1 MIPLYK
7 TVAPPKV
14 VYRVSRS
21 ADPRELP
28 AWRDILRYERGRYD
42 DPNDGY
48 RVFYASSSP
57 AGALTE
63 ALADLRPC
71 YGQRSRIAVAE
82 GERNEAG
89 RMCRQL
95 IAEALE
101 AMRRR
106 LAHRYISVVQIGA
119 GASFVDLSTGAS
131 RSRIELEL
139 GSGRLKVGDFT
150 GRDRILARSAS
161 RKVFEDGHAGLIAPS
176 AEHSHARTVAVFE
189 TGRDSGSF
197 RTQLDVLAVAPA
209 DGDHV
214 AMMSALGALLRSD
227 EFSPLIA
234 S

>member
-48 RVFYASSSP
+48 RVS
-57 AGALTE
+57 
-63 ALADLRPC
+63 
-71 YGQRSRIAVAE
+71 
-82 GERNEAG
+82 
-89 RMCRQL
+89 
-95 IAEALE
+95 
-101 AMRRR
+101 
-106 LAHRYISVVQIGA
+106 
-119 GASFVDLSTGAS
+119 
-131 RSRIELEL
+131 
-139 GSGRLKVGDFT
+139 
-150 GRDRILARSAS
+150 
-161 RKVFEDGHAGLIAPS
+161 
-176 AEHSHARTVAVFE
+176 SHARTVAVFE

-197 RTQLDVLAVAPA
+197 RAQLDVLAVAPA